1 MKTLK
6 FIWELFIVIVKLT
19 ILTICVFVICYI
31 LMYLSYVLH

>member
-19 ILTICVFVICYI
+19 ILTIGVFVICYI
-31 LMYLSYVLH
+31 LMYLSYVLT